1 MLYIVLMYR
10 PVTAECLQKE
20 NVLYGDQRGSN
31 AGVFLLHKIS
41 RQVPLEL
48 QKIKSC
54 HSPLAAGLVTPP
66 QPESPKNR

>member
-41 RQVPLEL
+41 RQVPLGL